1 MYDKLSLVTLAKS
14 RLDWV
19 AKRHEVL
26 SENIANANTPK
37 YVPSDLK
44 PYNFKDVLNQSVP
57 AVQVASTNTKHI
69 VPAGLDPQQ
78 VVRSRKTFESSADGN
93 AVVLDEQLAKVSEA
107 KSAYEV
113 AASLMQKQFKMIKTA
128 LGKSY

>member
-44 PYNFKDVLNQSVP
+44 AYDFKDVLNQSVP
-57 AVQVASTNTKHI
+57 AVQIASTNAKHI
-69 VPAGLDPQQ
+69 VPAGLDPQKL
-78 VVRSRKTFESSADGN
+78 VKSKKTFESSADGN
-93 AVVLDEQLAKVSEA
+93 AVVLEEQMAKVSEG
-107 KSAYEV
+107 KTAYDT
-113 AASLMQKQFKMIKTA
+113 AASLLQKQFKMIKTA
-128 LGKSY
+128 LGKGY